1 MKKLSTKLFREEY
14 QQVLTALKQANSVMG
29 DEMDHLLDNLQVIKP
44 FYSIILHLKMLIID
58 VGRS

>member
-29 DEMDHLLDNLQVIKP
+29 DEMDHLVDNLQVNIS
-44 FYSIILHLKMLIID
+44 FHNTILYIWK
-58 VGRS
+58 